1 MAKNPYR
8 VAFTAEEVKKFKISP
23 NAIRGGFRGVP
34 HWPPL
39 STEQQKKLDL
49 RIAMTMW
56 VGIIKL
62 DLQTSPSITDQALL
76 EKYYEQGF
84 DKDFVRQAIL
94 KARQESEKP
103 PG

>member
-23 NAIRGGFRGVP
+23 NAIRAGFRGVS

-39 STEQQKKLDL
+39 TPEQQENLDL

-62 DLQTSPSITDQALL
+62 NLQASPSITDQELL
-76 EKYYEQGF
+76 GW
-84 DKDFVRQAIL
+84 
-94 KARQESEKP
+94 
-103 PG
+103 